1 MSNDAKSQILPE
13 RLNDKSK
20 ADFENDTFNELETTE
35 LKQEC
40 GPKKVMIECNE
51 NQQASKNDSK
61 IYVNDTL
68 NNSSNDLKDSSKEKK
83 SRPLIRV

>member
-1 MSNDAKSQILPE
+1 MSNNAKSQILPE

-20 ADFENDTFNELETTE
+20 ADFENDTLNELETTE

-51 NQQASKNDSK
+51 N
-61 IYVNDTL
+61 
-68 NNSSNDLKDSSKEKK
+68 
-83 SRPLIRV
+83 